1 MLNEQKW
8 RGQNL
13 RSGKQVP
20 NASFENLAS
29 RLDLEEWD
37 GQMPN
42 YLERAGPGTARFALT
57 CFAPFRIFERLILQN
72 YLYFCLPF
80 NDIQTVF

>member
-1 MLNEQKW
+1 MLILVMVCNLCMLNEQKW

-42 YLERAGPGTARFALT
+42 YLERAG
-57 CFAPFRIFERLILQN
+57 RIGH
-72 YLYFCLPF
+72 
-80 NDIQTVF
+80 